1 MKLEIFIDKE
11 CEERVIVYAHE
22 KTKLTDA
29 ITQLVN
35 ETDTL
40 IGYNGKQYVKL
51 SFADIYCFIVEE
63 NKVFAVTENER
74 LQLKN
79 RLYQLEEIMPE
90 SFVKINQSCII
101 NTVKAERFDASI
113 TGTLLVK
120 LKNGYSDYVSRR
132 NLKKIKERFGIK

>member
-1 MKLEIFIDKE
+1 MKFEIFIDKE

-29 ITQLVN
+29 IQQLVT

-51 SFADIYCFIVEE
+51 SFADVYCFIVEE
-63 NKVFAVTENER
+63 NKVFALTESER
-74 LQLKN
+74 LQLKS
-79 RLYQLEEIMPE
+79 RLYNLEEITPE

-101 NTVKAERFDASI
+101 DTNKVERFDASVS
-113 TGTLLVK
+113 GTLLVK
-120 LKNGYSDYVSRR
+120 LKNGYRDYVSRR
-132 NLKKIKERFGIK
+132 NLKKVKERFGI